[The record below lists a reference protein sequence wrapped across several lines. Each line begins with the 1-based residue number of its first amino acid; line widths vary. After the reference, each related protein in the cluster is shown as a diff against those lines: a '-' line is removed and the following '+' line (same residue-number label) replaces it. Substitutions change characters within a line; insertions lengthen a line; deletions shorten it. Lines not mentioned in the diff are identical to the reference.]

1 MNYRFKDQGLLEI
14 ALTHTSWAYENGG
27 EHNERLEFLGDAV
40 LQLCCTEMLYRFFPD
55 DREGAL
61 HGYRTQLVSTGHL
74 AEIAKRWRLDHEAKL
89 GKGEEAT
96 GGRKKA
102 RLLAG
107 LFEAVLGAIYLDGG
121 FDAVM
126 PVIQEVLQEDLEGL
140 KSNADPRVLLHE
152 WVQQETGSPPE
163 YSVIHEE
170 GPPHERTFT
179 IAVSTADGVVGQGTG
194 RSKKRGSIA
203 AAKAAVSKLGLK
215 L

>member
-1 MNYRFKDQGLLEI
+1 MNYRFKDERLLET

-40 LQLCCTEMLYRFFPD
+40 LQLCSTEMLYCNFPD
-55 DREGAL
+55 DREGVL

-74 AEIAKRWRLDHEAKL
+74 ADIAKRWNLDKEAKL

-121 FDAVM
+121 LEASM
-126 PVIQEVLQEDLEGL
+126 TVIQEVLKGDLEGL
-140 KSNADPRVLLHE
+140 ASHSDPRVLLHE
-152 WVQQETGSPPE
+152 WVQQEN
-163 YSVIHEE
+163 
-170 GPPHERTFT
+170 
-179 IAVSTADGVVGQGTG
+179 
-194 RSKKRGSIA
+194 
-203 AAKAAVSKLGLK
+203 
-215 L
+215 